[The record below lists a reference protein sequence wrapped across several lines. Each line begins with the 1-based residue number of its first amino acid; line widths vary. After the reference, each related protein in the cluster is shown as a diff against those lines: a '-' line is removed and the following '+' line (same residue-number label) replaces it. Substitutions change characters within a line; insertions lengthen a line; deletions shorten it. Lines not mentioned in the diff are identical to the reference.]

1 MPPIRFIHAADLHLD
16 AAFSG
21 LSRDIP
27 ADFAERLRT
36 ATFTAFR
43 RLLDLC
49 ERESPD
55 FLLLA
60 GDVYNQEDASVSAQL
75 ALRDGFRRLESLSIP
90 VFLVHGNHDPL
101 ASRLRSV
108 RWPGNVTVFGELPDA
123 VPVFRKGEGT
133 PLAIIHGASHASGRE
148 TRNLAALFR
157 RTEAC
162 GLHVGLL
169 HATPGDADGVAR
181 YAPFSQGDL
190 KASGMDYWALG
201 HIHDRR
207 EVCREPLAAYPGCTQ
222 GLHINEPGEKG
233 CLLVTAEARPD
244 GGYAVR
250 TSFRPL
256 GPAVWKTL
264 DMDLGGAASLDE
276 LENRLRTGLDR
287 AAAEVWSGCEMLLVR
302 LRLQGTHGTG
312 RLLRKGTTCAEL
324 AARDLYGA
332 DADIPAFFASFGEAD
347 KEVLEA
353 ELASLAGRLSMLA
366 DEEERLA
373 DSLRTQEVRL
383 EQAEGSG
390 TLSRLRLRAA
400 SLSGTIRGLGLE
412 WSRYALA
419 RHLLL
424 EARGRFEKERQP
436 GVIRAASALFSAI
449 TGGAWVGIAA
459 SLEDSSLRVLPP
471 HGEPVSPE
479 VLSRGTQEQLYLALR
494 LAHIRN
500 HAAQAAALPVIMD
513 DVLVNFDPD
522 RALRTAQTFGD
533 LASSQEGSP
542 GHQLLYFTCHPHMA
556 DMLRKA
562 VPGVGLYVMERG
574 TIREEE

>member
-1 MPPIRFIHAADLHLD
+1 M
-16 AAFSG
+16 
-21 LSRDIP
+21 
-27 ADFAERLRT
+27 
-36 ATFTAFR
+36 
-43 RLLDLC
+43 
-49 ERESPD
+49 
-55 FLLLA
+55 
-60 GDVYNQEDASVSAQL
+60 
-75 ALRDGFRRLESLSIP
+75 
-90 VFLVHGNHDPL
+90 
-101 ASRLRSV
+101 
-108 RWPGNVTVFGELPDA
+108 
-123 VPVFRKGEGT
+123 
-133 PLAIIHGASHASGRE
+133 
-148 TRNLAALFR
+148 
-157 RTEAC
+157 
-162 GLHVGLL
+162 
-169 HATPGDADGVAR
+169 
-181 YAPFSQGDL
+181 
-190 KASGMDYWALG
+190 
-201 HIHDRR
+201 
-207 EVCREPLAAYPGCTQ
+207 
-222 GLHINEPGEKG
+222 
-233 CLLVTAEARPD
+233 
-244 GGYAVR
+244 
-250 TSFRPL
+250 
-256 GPAVWKTL
+256 
-264 DMDLGGAASLDE
+264 
-276 LENRLRTGLDR
+276 
-287 AAAEVWSGCEMLLVR
+287 
-302 LRLQGTHGTG
+302 
-312 RLLRKGTTCAEL
+312 RKGTTCAELADRLREDGSGVPRIWIKDIDVATRPCVERGALLEREDLLGEVFRLSEAARTAWSGCLEALLREWESARAENAEVVRLRARSEEQAVEVREAEAVHHDAVREVERLLNMAQVPDAEAFYRRHGAKLEREALERRREDLEDALRL

-353 ELASLAGRLSMLA
+353 ELAGLAGRLSMLA

-383 EQAEGSG
+383 EQAEGSE

>member
-1 MPPIRFIHAADLHLD
+1 MGR
-16 AAFSG
+16 FSG
-21 LSRDIP
+21 WAWSGSRIVSGDGP
-27 ADFAERLRT
+27 GSAGAERLR
-36 ATFTAFR
+36 
-43 RLLDLC
+43 LDEELERQ
-49 ERESPD
+49 ERERD
-55 FLLLA
+55 
-60 GDVYNQEDASVSAQL
+60 
-75 ALRDGFRRLESLSIP
+75 ALRM
-90 VFLVHGNHDPL
+90 PL
-101 ASRLRSV
+101 RGILRQLG
-108 RWPGNVTVFGELPDA
+108 RLPDA
-123 VPVFRKGEGT
+123 S
-133 PLAIIHGASHASGRE
+133 A
-148 TRNLAALFR
+148 NNAA
-157 RTEAC
+157 E
-162 GLHVGLL
+162 
-169 HATPGDADGVAR
+169 
-181 YAPFSQGDL
+181 
-190 KASGMDYWALG
+190 
-201 HIHDRR
+201 
-207 EVCREPLAAYPGCTQ
+207 EPDWPGC
-222 GLHINEPGEKG
+222 LEA
-233 CLLVTAEARPD
+233 LLREWESARAE
-244 GGYAVR
+244 
-250 TSFRPL
+250 
-256 GPAVWKTL
+256 
-264 DMDLGGAASLDE
+264 
-276 LENRLRTGLDR
+276 N
-287 AAAEVWSGCEMLLVR
+287 AEVVR
-302 LRLQGTHGTG
+302 LRARSEEQAVEVREAEAVHHDAVREVE
-312 RLLRKGTTCAEL
+312 RLLNMAQVPDAEAFYRRHGAKLEREALERRREDLEDALRL

-383 EQAEGSG
+383 EQAEGSE

-449 TGGAWVGIAA
+449 TGGAAWVGIAA